1 MTGIELHY
9 PIGGL
14 IVLIGAIGFLKGFD
28 FLAAQTLKRLLE
40 MAKRTQQGST

>member
-1 MTGIELHY
+1 MNGIDLQY

-28 FLAAQTLKRLLE
+28 FLAAQTVKRLLK
-40 MAKRTQQGST
+40 MVKPTQQEST